1 MKSRPRKLRWLAA
14 TAVAAL
20 ALAMIVIDTSAP
32 SLSRTDGS
40 LVPPGTANLRG
51 AIDPETGELTV
62 GSAPQGLSGN
72 QDKAV
77 LGELEK
83 MLSRSDED
91 LEAVRHPDGRVSVHL
106 DGRFMNASVA
116 RINADGEMETV
127 CTEHPDEAHHFLETV
142 TEVDAHGREVR

>member
-32 SLSRTDGS
+32 SLSRTDGAM
-40 LVPPGTANLRG
+40 VPPGSAKLRA
-51 AIDPETGELTV
+51 AIDPETGQLTV
-62 GSAPQGLSGN
+62 GSVPQGLSED
-72 QDKAV
+72 QDKAAYSD
-77 LGELEK
+77 LEK
-83 MLSRSDED
+83 MLSRSDAD

-127 CTEHPDEAHHFLETV
+127 CTEHPDDAHHVLETV